1 MALNFRFTTAQS
13 GRESSS
19 LLKYAKNAGKFFATI
34 SGILPAIALTS
45 AVAWGFLYCVNQVE
59 AYAIKLPDGFKQY
72 IYKPAWDFLDK
83 SAQNCLFKSMEW
95 MVDPFTDSAQDFLN
109 EASYYA
115 ESVGYGNSAEKT
127 ISSEDEKLIK
137 DKGAAAVSPMV
148 KKASRFTRDTALFTI
163 GSLINAFKVPGKE
176 YDHSK
181 KRRENAE
188 SLHSEAKEQSS
199 SKEKFK
205 ETNGIDLDGL
215 DEEKPTI
222 DFKQSKKSDFLPGLL
237 SKKVE
242 KPPQAR
248 DQSFAN
254 AEREK
259 ELLDEGRSL

>member
-59 AYAIKLPDGFKQY
+59 AYAIKLPDGFKKY

-83 SAQNCLFKSMEW
+83 SAQNCLFKSIEW

-109 EASYYA
+109 EASNYA

-137 DKGAAAVSPMV
+137 DKGAAAVSPIV

-181 KRRENAE
+181 KRREKEGSLSLRDYVTVKEGDDRSLGDIEEAE
-188 SLHSEAKEQSS
+188 MKDPAPVKKNKSPNFLSKIIDQKD
-199 SKEKFK
+199 SKEA
-205 ETNGIDLDGL
+205 
-215 DEEKPTI
+215 
-222 DFKQSKKSDFLPGLL
+222 
-237 SKKVE
+237 
-242 KPPQAR
+242 PQAR
-248 DQSFAN
+248 NLSFSQSARAT
-254 AEREK
+254 AELQRK
-259 ELLDEGRSL
+259 EPVR